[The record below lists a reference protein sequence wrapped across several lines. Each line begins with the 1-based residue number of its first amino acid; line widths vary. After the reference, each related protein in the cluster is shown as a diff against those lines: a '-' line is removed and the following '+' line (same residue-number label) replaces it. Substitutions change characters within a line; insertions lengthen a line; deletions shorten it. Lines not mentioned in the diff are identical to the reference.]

1 MKVLLWVIVTLVV
14 IFGGYAIYESQSAS
28 TATPVTTATTTATTT
43 ANLPEI
49 IPGTPSVMYSD
60 PQFGFSIYYP
70 STTVLET
77 TGFDGFLPLT
87 QTPVIG
93 LKLSP
98 DLYQGTNL
106 TEAGVYIGAT
116 TTPSIV
122 SACMS
127 PSASSGETEASST
140 AAIGAAQFAV
150 FDSTGVGAG
159 NIYQEKAFRT
169 VQSGTCFEIVELLHS
184 GQIANYPSGSVTAFD
199 ETKFSGILD
208 AMVNTF
214 AFKKVQ

>member
-1 MKVLLWVIVTLVV
+1 MKGILWVIVVLVV
-14 IFGGYAIYESQSAS
+14 VFIGYTVYESQTAGSVNTVTVATS
-28 TATPVTTATTTATTT
+28 TDSTTGDLPV
-43 ANLPEI
+43 I

-60 PQFGFSIYYP
+60 PQFGFNIYYP
-70 STTVLET
+70 STTVLES

-98 DLYQGTNL
+98 DLYAGTNL

-122 SACMS
+122 STCTDPMT
-127 PSASSGETEASST
+127 SSGETEASST
-140 AAIGAAQFAV
+140 VAIGGATFSV
-150 FDSTGVGAG
+150 FNSTGAGAG
-159 NIYQEKAFRT
+159 NIYQEKEFRT

-184 GQIANYPSGSVTAFD
+184 GQIANYPSGTVTAFD

-214 AFKKVQ
+214 TFQQS